1 MQVRG
6 GTDFNKGKRNE
17 LAILQVMDRA
27 YCIIRRV
34 IPVAC
39 PGLPNFIRCHSRF
52 RISRI
57 ELVYPL
63 PPHTYKCIGS

>member
-34 IPVAC
+34 IPVHAC
-39 PGLPNFIRCHSRF
+39 AILFLVSDGVVTASFGSFILSQLID
-52 RISRI
+52 RI
-57 ELVYPL
+57 
-63 PPHTYKCIGS
+63 

>member
-34 IPVAC
+34 SQWHAC
-39 PGLPNFIRCHSRF
+39 AILF
-52 RISRI
+52 
-57 ELVYPL
+57 LVSDGGGHGVLWIIY
-63 PPHTYKCIGS
+63 TFTAY

>member
-39 PGLPNFIRCHSRF
+39 MCYFVSCVRRGGHGVLWIIYTFTA
-52 RISRI
+52 
-57 ELVYPL
+57 Y
-63 PPHTYKCIGS
+63 